1 MRRLLH
7 VSASPRGAASFSRTV
22 GEELAGAVAAAT
34 PGWTVTRRDLSHTP
48 LPHPGPDFARANALA
63 PDMRGPAERAALAR
77 SEALIAEIE
86 AADVLVISTPMHNFT
101 VPSALKAWI
110 DHVVRPGRTFRSTPA
125 GKQGLLADR
134 PAFAIVSC
142 GGRLG
147 EQPVGQADFLTPY
160 LRYVLATIGLSCL
173 DVLCLEEM
181 NRGPEKV
188 AAARAAARKWQAG
201 CIARAAAALGPGA

>member
-22 GEELAGAVAAAT
+22 GEELAGAVTAAT
-34 PGWTVTRRDLSHTP
+34 PGWTVIRRDLSCTP

-63 PDMRGPAERAALAR
+63 PDMRGPAEEEALAR
-77 SEALIAEIE
+77 SEALIAEVE

-110 DHVVRPGRTFRSTPA
+110 DHVVRPGRTFRSTPT

-134 PAFAIVSC
+134 PTFAIVSC

-147 EQPVGQADFLTPY
+147 DPPAGQVDFLTPY
-160 LRYVLATIGLSCL
+160 LRTVLATMGLSSL
-173 DVLCLEEM
+173 DILCLEEM

-188 AAARAAARKWQAG
+188 MAARAAAQLWSAA
-201 CIARAAAALGPGA
+201 CVARAAAPPGA

>member
-22 GEELAGAVAAAT
+22 GEELASAVAAAT
-34 PGWTVTRRDLSHTP
+34 PGWTVTRRDLSHAP

-63 PDMRGPAERAALAR
+63 PDMREPAEREALAR
-77 SEALIAEIE
+77 SEALIAEVE

-101 VPSALKAWI
+101 VPSVLKAWI
-110 DHVVRPGRTFRSTPA
+110 DHVVRPGRTFRSTSA
-125 GKQGLLADR
+125 GKQGLLVDR
-134 PAFAIVSC
+134 PTFAIVSC

-147 EQPVGQADFLTPY
+147 DPPVGQADFLTPY
-160 LRYVLATIGLSCL
+160 LRTVFATIGLSSL
-173 DVLCLEEM
+173 DILCLEEM

-188 AAARAAARKWQAG
+188 AAARAAVRVWSAA
-201 CIARAAAALGPGA
+201 CVARAAPAPGA